1 MEENSKVMNNQ
12 FNNMNLNLQNKENE
26 IINFKNILNKFN
38 R

>member
-26 IINFKNILNKFN
+26 IINFKNIYIK
-38 R
+38 